1 MTTAN
6 NPEVKAERALQL
18 GEHTGKFYFKR
29 AFLTTFAILTAMSAF
44 IAAWM
49 LIWGLT
55 IGGLWGLGQT
65 MEGDPA
71 GQNIRTSQ
79 PPARPAPPIPVLS
92 TAELRYATVW
102 S

>member
-65 MEGDPA
+65 MEDDPA
-71 GQNIRTSQ
+71 GQNMQDEPTTSQ
-79 PPARPAPPIPVLS
+79 TCTSDPG
-92 TAELRYATVW
+92 TFDC
-102 S
+102 